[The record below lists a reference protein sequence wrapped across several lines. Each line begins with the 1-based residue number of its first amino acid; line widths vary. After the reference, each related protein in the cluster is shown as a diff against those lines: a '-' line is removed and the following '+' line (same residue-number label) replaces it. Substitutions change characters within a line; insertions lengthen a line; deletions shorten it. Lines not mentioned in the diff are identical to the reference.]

1 MIFVSLL
8 VRGAVLLAAS
18 AGALGSLKGC
28 DSRGGKSSATTTNG
42 IPDFT
47 AVTID
52 GTTFNLEV
60 VATDE
65 KRFKGLSGRT
75 EIPDKGGMIFVFT
88 NADQRYFVMRD
99 CPIAIDIIFLDAA
112 MKVTA
117 MHAMTP
123 EPPRSD
129 AEKVIDPRIQS
140 NQQYEERLKKYHSR
154 FPAQYVIELKAG
166 TLPGLGLKE
175 GQKIDIDPLLKKV
188 AK

>member
-1 MIFVSLL
+1 MIFITML
-8 VRGAVLLAAS
+8 VRGAVLAA
-18 AGALGSLKGC
+18 AAGGALGTMKGC
-28 DSRGGKSSATTTNG
+28 DSRGAKSSATTTNG

-47 AVTID
+47 NVSIG

-75 EIPDKGGMIFVFT
+75 EIPEKGGMIFVFPNT
-88 NADQRYFVMRD
+88 EQRYFVMRD
-99 CPIAIDIIFLDAA
+99 CPITIDIIFLDAA

-117 MHAMTP
+117 THEMKP
-123 EPPRSD
+123 EPPRTE
-129 AEKVIDPRIQS
+129 AEKIIDPRLQS

-154 FPAQYVIELKAG
+154 FPAQYVIELREGSLAK
-166 TLPGLGLKE
+166 LGLKE
-175 GQKIDIDPLLKKV
+175 GQKLEIDPVLKKV